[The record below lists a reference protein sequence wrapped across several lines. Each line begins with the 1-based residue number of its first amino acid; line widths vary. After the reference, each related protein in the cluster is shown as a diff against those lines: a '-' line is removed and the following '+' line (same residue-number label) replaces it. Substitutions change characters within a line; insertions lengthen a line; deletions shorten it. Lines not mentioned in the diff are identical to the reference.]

1 MGIAVGNN
9 GYLKSEDLLRD
20 ADAAMYHAKSLGRAR
35 CQTFD
40 PSMHASAVQ
49 RLTIETRLRRA
60 VERQELSLEYQPI
73 VALGAQEVCG
83 FEALV
88 RWKHADGTMTP
99 PSEFIPIAEETGLI
113 GPMTRWVLKESCRQ
127 VAAWQRALGQPVP
140 LTVNISAKLFDR
152 STLVDE
158 VREAIEE
165 SGLLPGTLKL
175 DITENFLANN
185 ADEVIQRLDGFRAI
199 PVELC
204 LDDFGT
210 GFSSLSYLHHYR
222 LDALKIDGA
231 FIGQLGSDFSEAP
244 IVTSIVNIARELGMG
259 VIAEGVETLQQADR
273 LIGLKCPLA
282 QGSHFSKPLS
292 ADKAYE
298 FLVKAPLP
306 NLDTDERAGSGW
318 PRAVV
323 A

>member
-1 MGIAVGNN
+1 
-9 GYLKSEDLLRD
+9 
-20 ADAAMYHAKSLGRAR
+20 
-35 CQTFD
+35 
-40 PSMHASAVQ
+40 
-49 RLTIETRLRRA
+49 
-60 VERQELSLEYQPI
+60 
-73 VALGAQEVCG
+73 
-83 FEALV
+83 
-88 RWKHADGTMTP
+88 
-99 PSEFIPIAEETGLI
+99 
-113 GPMTRWVLKESCRQ
+113 
-127 VAAWQRALGQPVP
+127 
-140 LTVNISAKLFDR
+140 VNISAKLFDR

-158 VREAIEE
+158 VRGAIEE

-175 DITENFLANN
+175 DITESFLANN

-259 VIAEGVETLQQADR
+259 VIAEGVETLQQADV
-273 LIGLKCPLA
+273 LLGLKCPLA
-282 QGSHFSKPLS
+282 QGSHFSRPLS
-292 ADKAYE
+292 AEQAFE

-306 NLDTDERAGSGW
+306 NLRTDEQAESGW
-318 PRAVV
+318 PRAVG

>member
-1 MGIAVGNN
+1 
-9 GYLKSEDLLRD
+9 
-20 ADAAMYHAKSLGRAR
+20 
-35 CQTFD
+35 
-40 PSMHASAVQ
+40 MHASAVQ

-60 VERQELSLEYQPI
+60 VERQELTLEYQPI
-73 VALGAQEVCG
+73 VSLGSRDLRG

-88 RWKHADGTMTP
+88 RWKHSDGTMTP
-99 PSEFIPIAEETGLI
+99 PAEFIPIAEETGLI
-113 GPMTRWVLKESCRQ
+113 GPMTHWVLKESCCQ
-127 VAAWQRALGQPVP
+127 VAEWQRASGRPVP

-152 STLVDE
+152 ATLVDE

-175 DITENFLANN
+175 DITESFLANDSD
-185 ADEVIQRLDGFRAI
+185 AVIERLDGFRAI
-199 PVELC
+199 PVELY

-231 FIGQLGSDFSEAP
+231 FISQLGGDFNDAP

-259 VIAEGVETLQQADR
+259 VIAEGVETSEQAR
-273 LIGLKCPLA
+273 QLIGLKCPLA
-282 QGSHFSKPLS
+282 QGSHFSRPLS
-292 ADKAYE
+292 PDQAYE
-298 FLVKAPLP
+298 FLMNAPLP
-306 NLDTDERAGSGW
+306 KPDSAAMDAVPAASG
-318 PRAVV
+318 AF